1 MAYENA
7 TRILQPEEARVWKN
21 ADGIH
26 DDNQVVLFWNGI
38 EAPYVD
44 ECIEYL
50 NEDAQAALSA
60 PSFYD
65 ISFDDVLYHLHAY
78 YDEETQRIYR
88 IMMRNAVSYAASNF
102 ATANDTLWK
111 LQSGTT
117 FTHGPNSTIDLTG
130 AYQILSKTTKTQ
142 LQELLKDL
150 LTAPG
155 AVYRNP
161 LISKIHE
168 LPAAAPINARIA
180 QLNVEINLLQE
191 EREAD
196 ITKLRAKRDAVY
208 DQAVFADSPEEVLKT
223 IEAFMAS

>member
-1 MAYENA
+1 MSKMNNNQ
-7 TRILQPEEARVWKN
+7 LQHLSSR
-21 ADGIH
+21 
-26 DDNQVVLFWNGI
+26 
-38 EAPYVD
+38 
-44 ECIEYL
+44 L
-50 NEDAQAALSA
+50 NTKIRDAKTTHPNTQKIQDLESERLALS
-60 PSFYD
+60 
-65 ISFDDVLYHLHAY
+65 
-78 YDEETQRIYR
+78 
-88 IMMRNAVSYAASNF
+88 
-102 ATANDTLWK
+102 
-111 LQSGTT
+111 
-117 FTHGPNSTIDLTG
+117 DLTG
-130 AYQILSKTTKTQ
+130 TYQILSKTTKTQ

-180 QLNVEINLLQE
+180 QLNVKINLLQE